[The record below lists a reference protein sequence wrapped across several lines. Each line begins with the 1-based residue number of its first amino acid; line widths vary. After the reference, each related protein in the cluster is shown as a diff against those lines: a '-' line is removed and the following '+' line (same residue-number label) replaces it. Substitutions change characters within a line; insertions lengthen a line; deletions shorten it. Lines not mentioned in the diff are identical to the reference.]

1 MTWARRTVLVLLIG
15 FGIAQMLLTI
25 SNWHLSDMGA
35 YWEAG
40 ERLRLG
46 EPLYPPL
53 TDPES
58 SATYRYAPWFAWLW
72 APVTLLPRDLVAAA
86 WSAILLAAS
95 AISLRP
101 AIRARAWFVLILFT
115 PILFGIS
122 AIGNAHPLII
132 AGLVHG
138 VERRSGPVW
147 IAAAASLKAAPI
159 LFVLTSLG
167 RRQWG
172 RFVATVAAT
181 VALVAP
187 MLLYDLSNYPA
198 GSGAAGGLIAIP
210 PLYVVAVALGMIVS
224 VRLARRDTGWLA
236 SAATVVIAT
245 PRLFV
250 YDMTYLLVGLAS
262 RPAADRSDG
271 D

>member
-1 MTWARRTVLVLLIG
+1 VLVLLIG

-25 SNWHLSDMGA
+25 NDWHLRDMGA

-46 EPLYPPL
+46 APLYPPL

-72 APVTLLPRDLVAAA
+72 VPITLLPKELVSVG
-86 WSAILLAAS
+86 WSVILLAAS
-95 AISLRP
+95 AISLLP
-101 AIRARAWFVLILFT
+101 AIRARAWVVLVLFT

-132 AGLVHG
+132 AALVHG

-147 IAAAASLKAAPI
+147 IAAAASLKAAPM
-159 LFVLTSLG
+159 LLVLTYLG

-172 RFVATVAAT
+172 RVAATVAAT

-187 MLLYDLSNYPA
+187 MLLHDLSNYPA
-198 GSGAAGGLIAIP
+198 GSGAAGGLIAVP
-210 PLYVVAVALGMIVS
+210 PLYVVAVAVGMIVS

-236 SAATVVIAT
+236 SAATVVVAT

-262 RPAADRSDG
+262 RPAAGQSDRR
-271 D
+271 